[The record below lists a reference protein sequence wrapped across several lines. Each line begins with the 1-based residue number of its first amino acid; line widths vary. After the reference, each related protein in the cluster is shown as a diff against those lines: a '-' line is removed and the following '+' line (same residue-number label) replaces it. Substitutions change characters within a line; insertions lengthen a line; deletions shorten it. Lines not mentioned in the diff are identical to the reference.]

1 MLTDPY
7 RQARQ
12 RMVRDQIHA
21 RGITDERVLAVMEQ
35 VPRER
40 FVSPAEQDA
49 AFADRALPIEQGQ
62 TISQPYMVAAMT
74 QCLHVEAQHRVLEIG
89 TGSGYQTAILARL
102 AREVYTI
109 ERLGPLQE
117 AARSLLTSLGIT
129 NVIYR
134 VGDGSVG
141 WPQFAPFDRIMV
153 TAGAPEVPPSLVRQ
167 LVDGG
172 RMAIPIGERGEQIL
186 TVVERR
192 GEKTHETP
200 RFACRFVKLIG
211 KEAWK
216 DDQPQSFSPQRY
228 RGSKK
233 IKEE

>member
-7 RQARQ
+7 RQARE
-12 RMVRDQIHA
+12 RMVQDQIRA
-21 RGITDERVLAVMEQ
+21 RGITDERLLTVMEQ
-35 VPRER
+35 VPREQ
-40 FVSPAEQDA
+40 FVPPAEQSS
-49 AFADRALPIEQGQ
+49 AFSDRALPIDWGQ

-74 QCLHVEAQHRVLEIG
+74 QCLQLEAQHCVLEIG

-109 ERLGPLQE
+109 ERLKPLQD

-134 VGDGSVG
+134 VGDGSIG
-141 WPQFAPFDRIMV
+141 WPEFAPFDGIMV
-153 TAGAPEVPPSLVRQ
+153 TAGAPEVPPSLARQ

-172 RMAIPIGERGEQIL
+172 RMAIPIGEQGEQIL
-186 TVVERR
+186 IVVERR
-192 GEKTHETP
+192 GEKIHETP

-211 KEAWK
+211 QEAWQ
-216 DDQPQSFSPQRY
+216 D
-228 RGSKK
+228 
-233 IKEE
+233 E